1 MDFSKEEEKRKEFR
15 EILFNLA
22 KSQISLKEKSERAS
36 IYKRLEALYYDAGSE
51 KRYRHFYSDI
61 FAVLTQIHQPDFF
74 GSIEILGQNILEIR
88 KGYRAMNQDEHGKLI
103 DISDNIRKLYDHVN
117 LDIARIAYS
126 DAGDWRAF
134 GESAI
139 SKLESRNS
147 ILNDRLNAVSQKMLA
162 VEQKAGNMQRE
173 YITILGIFAA
183 ILVAF
188 FGGLSFSNATL
199 SSIDNATIYRL
210 LLTIVL
216 LGTVLFNI
224 LALLMNFIRDM
235 VDVAHDSN
243 ASNAS
248 QKHRHCRIIVANIVF
263 IILLLVIGI
272 CWHYQFLGSGTL

>member
-1 MDFSKEEEKRKEFR
+1 M
-15 EILFNLA
+15 
-22 KSQISLKEKSERAS
+22 
-36 IYKRLEALYYDAGSE
+36 
-51 KRYRHFYSDI
+51 
-61 FAVLTQIHQPDFF
+61 
-74 GSIEILGQNILEIR
+74 
-88 KGYRAMNQDEHGKLI
+88 
-103 DISDNIRKLYDHVN
+103 
-117 LDIARIAYS
+117 
-126 DAGDWRAF
+126 
-134 GESAI
+134 
-139 SKLESRNS
+139 
-147 ILNDRLNAVSQKMLA
+147 NDRLNAVSQKMLA